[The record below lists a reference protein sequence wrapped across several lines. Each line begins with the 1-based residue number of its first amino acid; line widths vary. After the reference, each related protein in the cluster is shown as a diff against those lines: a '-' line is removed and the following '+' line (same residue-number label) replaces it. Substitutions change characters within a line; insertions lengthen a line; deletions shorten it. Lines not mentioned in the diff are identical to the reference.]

1 MNGEETLGSL
11 FGQKSADA
19 PSSGLTLGQLLGK
32 NQQSMGQES
41 QMSQPSEDLFQS
53 QKRSPS
59 QNVTGKMVDKGT
71 ALVDVNYP
79 DETAAFDDLIKD
91 DLAPAPTKEASV
103 IDRFVSGF
111 ASTEQGKVNILNK
124 RGIPAVLVDD
134 EAHYPNGG
142 GPIDKTAFDVG
153 EIFGD
158 IADLG
163 GDALQ
168 VASVAGTTALAGTG
182 GGLPGAVAGMA
193 AGEMIGEG
201 LRSNVAKAFGA
212 GPGDSADMV
221 RRATINTLL
230 SSAGHMAL
238 VGASEL
244 SDLYKKTKA
253 GKLWPILQ
261 TAKVSEATDNIVK
274 EISLDIDIPSI
285 SKELMEQN
293 SAVRL
298 AKGQEVSKMKEVAL
312 GLAGE
317 NKLDDSRYL
326 SFLKKKLD
334 SHNVGFDREG
344 YAFRNYVE
352 VPPTIDETY
361 GVPKFGL
368 EKKQSQKMAEQ
379 KLSDTPFYYPD
390 PTEKMLTRPPRLTE
404 EVSYPVDL
412 AKDTKRGGSKV
423 VGYSPAE
430 FKNETIDTTKD
441 VLARQNLVNETIE
454 EYNDVLKAKKTYNG
468 RSLSDIL
475 ATDVKMEDALER
487 TLKDKYAT
495 ATEKKFRTEMANA
508 TRDHKDNV
516 LEWLLGNDPVYDGKV
531 KAINADF
538 ANNVAKL
545 DAVTNFYETA
555 VNKNGTMLVRGVVDN
570 PQNHEMLNTLF
581 EQMSPDQF
589 NRFRGAYLDDVITK
603 SKVVAGYTD
612 VASAYSKIKN
622 LPKETKNLLF
632 KPEELRKLEKAYI
645 DFDKIDFKSFKPSDR
660 QLLVDVARVGISTG
674 VNPEAWSRLIFNAVA
689 DDAHAAELIAEK
701 GIPALAKMARGSDER
716 IYTRTIADHFKRI
729 MNYAGRT
736 KKGKAQRLF
745 LGPEARSFYLS
756 NINKPTYDVS
766 ADEQNMSQQPE

>member
-91 DLAPAPTKEASV
+91 DLAPVPTKEASV

-153 EIFGD
+153 ERFGD

-230 SSAGHMAL
+230 NSAGHMAL

-261 TAKVSEATDNIVK
+261 TAKVSEVTDNIVK

-298 AKGQEVSKMKEVAL
+298 AKGQEVSKMK
-312 GLAGE
+312 
-317 NKLDDSRYL
+317 
-326 SFLKKKLD
+326 
-334 SHNVGFDREG
+334 DR
-344 YAFRNYVE
+344 
-352 VPPTIDETY
+352 
-361 GVPKFGL
+361 L
-368 EKKQSQKMAEQ
+368 
-379 KLSDTPFYYPD
+379 
-390 PTEKMLTRPPRLTE
+390 
-404 EVSYPVDL
+404 
-412 AKDTKRGGSKV
+412 
-423 VGYSPAE
+423 
-430 FKNETIDTTKD
+430 
-441 VLARQNLVNETIE
+441 
-454 EYNDVLKAKKTYNG
+454 
-468 RSLSDIL
+468 
-475 ATDVKMEDALER
+475 
-487 TLKDKYAT
+487 
-495 ATEKKFRTEMANA
+495 
-508 TRDHKDNV
+508 
-516 LEWLLGNDPVYDGKV
+516 
-531 KAINADF
+531 
-538 ANNVAKL
+538 
-545 DAVTNFYETA
+545 
-555 VNKNGTMLVRGVVDN
+555 
-570 PQNHEMLNTLF
+570 
-581 EQMSPDQF
+581 
-589 NRFRGAYLDDVITK
+589 
-603 SKVVAGYTD
+603 
-612 VASAYSKIKN
+612 
-622 LPKETKNLLF
+622 
-632 KPEELRKLEKAYI
+632 
-645 DFDKIDFKSFKPSDR
+645 
-660 QLLVDVARVGISTG
+660 
-674 VNPEAWSRLIFNAVA
+674 
-689 DDAHAAELIAEK
+689 
-701 GIPALAKMARGSDER
+701 
-716 IYTRTIADHFKRI
+716 
-729 MNYAGRT
+729 
-736 KKGKAQRLF
+736 
-745 LGPEARSFYLS
+745 
-756 NINKPTYDVS
+756 
-766 ADEQNMSQQPE
+766 